1 LLPSILFALYH
12 ILPVKILY
20 VKKIVKSG
28 KEKPEVTYSA
38 ANNWQE
44 QKLNFLYLYFILL
57 FYLELGRCR
66 QRQDDIKRDL
76 TEIGW
81 EDVN

>member
-1 LLPSILFALYH
+1 VLPIT
-12 ILPVKILY
+12 
-20 VKKIVKSG
+20 G
-28 KEKPEVTYSA
+28 KNRNLT
-38 ANNWQE
+38 
-44 QKLNFLYLYFILL
+44 FCIFILL

-76 TEIGW
+76 TKIGW